1 MLSAIVAVVL
11 SQFPV
16 ELPRELG
23 HLRLMSSKATDK
35 GVEIELEYQ
44 NVTELT
50 FSSVSIECTVFDHRD
65 VAVNDEYKVLNND
78 GQGLAPG
85 SRLFTK
91 LVVTDHVSRA
101 RRAECAVARAN
112 KAKVQLASAPAEE
125 VLRTPIVR
133 ERPAPTSPPT
143 VPDAVEAPRPVAAP
157 SDPASAKP
165 PAPVEPVSKLPSVE
179 KPTTTPPPAA
189 VSTQPPAKPTPA
201 PMEACCKKCGGNT
214 KACGDSCIPI
224 NQKCREWTG
233 CACTVE

>member
-1 MLSAIVAVVL
+1 MLFAIAAVVL
-11 SQFPV
+11 TQFPV

-50 FSSVSIECTVFDHRD
+50 FSTVSIECTVFDHRD
-65 VAVNDEYKVLNND
+65 VAVSDEYKVLNND

-85 SRLFTK
+85 ARLFAK
-91 LVVTDHVSRA
+91 LVVTDHVSRG

-125 VLRTPIVR
+125 MLRTPIVR
-133 ERPAPTSPPT
+133 ERPAPIPAPT
-143 VPDAVEAPRPVAAP
+143 VTTPVPEAVEAPKPIE
-157 SDPASAKP
+157 PATAKP
-165 PAPVEPVSKLPSVE
+165 PAPTEPQSKLPPQAPV
-179 KPTTTPPPAA
+179 TTPAPAP
-189 VSTQPPAKPTPA
+189 VSAPPPAKPTPA
-201 PMEACCKKCGGNT
+201 PMEACCKKCGGAT